1 MRRALR
7 EVVGLYWESGVG
19 DDVPALAWFLLS
31 SLAPLALGLTALATV
46 ALGDYVQAQALADRV
61 AGVLP
66 DDVHDQLVELVL
78 RTRTDSPLLI
88 ATAILG
94 MVWTS
99 SGVVGVVDR
108 CLARLLARERGG
120 PLIGKLR
127 NFGIAAV
134 VAVLIVLLV
143 LVATAGTGLVERI
156 GVDATLVRVVVPLL
170 TMVVIAAICAT
181 LYRTLAAGA
190 ASWRAA
196 VAGGAVSGLLL
207 EVTPT
212 LAGHYLR
219 LVAGRTPVELFLM
232 LAGVLFTCYL
242 VALGLLLGTGVTAR
256 VQLGRPLGPPR

>member
-1 MRRALR
+1 M
-7 EVVGLYWESGVG
+7 
-19 DDVPALAWFLLS
+19 
-31 SLAPLALGLTALATV
+31 
-46 ALGDYVQAQALADRV
+46 
-61 AGVLP
+61 
-66 DDVHDQLVELVL
+66 
-78 RTRTDSPLLI
+78 
-88 ATAILG
+88 
-94 MVWTS
+94 
-99 SGVVGVVDR
+99 VDR

-120 PLIGKLR
+120 PVIGKLR
-127 NFGIAAV
+127 NLGIAAI
-134 VAVLIVLLV
+134 VAALIVLLV

-156 GVDATLVRVVVPLL
+156 GVDATLLRIVVPLL

-196 VAGGAVSGLLL
+196 VAGGALSGLIL

-212 LAGHYLR
+212 LAGYYLR

>member
-46 ALGDYVQAQALADRV
+46 VLGDYAQAQALADRV

-66 DDVHDQLVELVL
+66 DDVHDQLVALVL
-78 RTRTDSPLLI
+78 RTKNDSPLLI
-88 ATAILG
+88 AAAILG

-120 PLIGKLR
+120 PVIGKLR
-127 NFGIAAV
+127 NLGIAAI
-134 VAVLIVLLV
+134 VAALIVLLV

-156 GVDATLVRVVVPLL
+156 GVDATLLRIVVPLL

-196 VAGGAVSGLLL
+196 VAGGALSGLLL

-212 LAGHYLR
+212 LAGYYLR